1 MWVVHHLFLCFMKAS
16 LIITVL
22 LSHSPLLQSALVPDQ
37 VVEILKR
44 CLASKTL
51 KYFRIDCVN
60 VPKDLDKDKE
70 GKDMIEK
77 LTYQFNIVTID
88 NVFYS

>member
-1 MWVVHHLFLCFMKAS
+1 MGCPSLSSLFYEGFPNHYCLTLS
-16 LIITVL
+16 L
-22 LSHSPLLQSALVPDQ
+22 PLLQSALVPDQ